1 MGERWMNQ
9 RVAAII
15 AASALVILLH
25 SAAQAHAQAQPESQ
39 QNPDR
44 ASLLKAKPDLAGF
57 RNGIFIEPDPID
69 FADHTGYISL
79 FDGKTLAGWDGQ
91 PGLWKVE
98 DGAIVG
104 ETTPDMFPPY
114 TFPNTFLIYR
124 GIQAKDFDLKLEIK
138 VEKGGGSGIQY
149 RSSVGLPP
157 GVGPGKGTPGRD
169 PRWAMVG
176 PQADFWFPVD
186 AKAKQ
191 YSGQLYSQNTS
202 RGIIAWRGQVVESF
216 EGKIP
221 QLVGN
226 IGDRD
231 KLGAFVKDGEWNQYM
246 IIARGGVILHILN
259 GQLMAVLVDDDP
271 ASSNNVSGL
280 FGLQIEGV
288 PCKVSFRN
296 LWLKKV
302 E

>member
-1 MGERWMNQ
+1 MRN
-9 RVAAII
+9 RSAATFL
-15 AASALVILLH
+15 AALVLATLLNCAPQV
-25 SAAQAHAQAQPESQ
+25 SAQPQPRSQ
-39 QNPDR
+39 KEPDR
-44 ASLLKAKPDLAGF
+44 AALLKVKPDLAGS
-57 RNGIFIEPDPID
+57 RNGVFIEPNAID

-79 FDGKTLAGWDGQ
+79 FDGKALAGWDGQ
-91 PGLWKVE
+91 PGLWRVE
-98 DGAIVG
+98 NGAIVG
-104 ETTPDMFPPY
+104 ETAPEMFPRY

-124 GIQAKDFDLKLEIK
+124 GIEAKDFDLKLEIK

-149 RSSVGLPP
+149 RSSTGLPP
-157 GVGPGKGTPGRD
+157 GQATAQSSPGRD
-169 PRWAMVG
+169 PRWAMTG
-176 PQADFWFPVD
+176 PQADFWYPVD

-202 RGIIAWRGQVVESF
+202 RGIIVWRGQVVQSF

-231 KLGAFVKDGEWNQYM
+231 KLGAFVKDGAWNQYM